1 MLNEG
6 EHQQQDFKFRVDDAR
21 KIARTLVAFANTD
34 GGRLL
39 IGVKDNGKVVGVNAE
54 EDFYV
59 AEAAARVHSKP
70 EIIFQTRL
78 WDYEGKTVIEFYVP
92 PSNCRPHMAMD
103 EDGKWQAYI
112 RQNDRNILAQSVI
125 LKVWKL
131 GFQRKPETW
140 QYSQAE
146 QLLFRYLKENSS
158 ISLSKFQKIGRIR
171 RDRAENSLARLVSW
185 GILEMQHH
193 DGVLAFL
200 PAGEEPFSADP
211 IRFEKPV

>member
-1 MLNEG
+1 MPGLRDMLNEG

-59 AEAAARVHSKP
+59 AEAAAHVHSKP
-70 EIIFQTRL
+70 EISFQTRL
-78 WDYEGKTVIEFYVP
+78 WNHEGKTVIEFYVP
-92 PSNCRPHMAMD
+92 PSSNRPHLAPD

-112 RQNDRNILAQSVI
+112 RINDHNILAQSVI

-131 GFQRKPETW
+131 GFQRKPQSW
-140 QYSQAE
+140 QYSAAE
-146 QLLFRYLKENSS
+146 QELFRYLSENGS
-158 ISLSKFQKIGRIR
+158 ISLSKFQKIGKIR
-171 RDRAENSLARLVSW
+171 RERAENSLARLVSW
-185 GILEMQHH
+185 GILDMQQSE
-193 DGVLAFL
+193 GGLKFLAAQNA
-200 PAGEEPFSADP
+200 PS
-211 IRFEKPV
+211 